1 MEKGFILQTSHS
13 FLIFP
18 ITWSNFQAS
27 PHQSH
32 GVSLQKSHPGKKF
45 LVILPSR
52 MSSESPMAAF
62 SVGAGLVGSFFPIQ
76 RDRSRWEW
84 ALLFG
89 QEDPATLKS
98 YPWKRRRCF
107 PAEPAHSS
115 WAEPDPQAVT
125 LLLPDRAQR
134 DTRTLPLFFPS
145 CRTEF

>member
-45 LVILPSR
+45 LVILSSR

-62 SVGAGLVGSFFPIQ
+62 PVVAGLVGSFFPIQ
-76 RDRSRWEW
+76 RDRSRWER

-98 YPWKRRRCF
+98 YPWKREQVFSSR
-107 PAEPAHSS
+107 AS
-115 WAEPDPQAVT
+115 WAEPDPQAVP